1 MRKLLL
7 AILGLGAALAQQI
20 SPQGIL
26 VNPVPTDLQVRVWV
40 DKDPGK
46 RGTSVYQIGEPIFIY
61 VNVNQ
66 DAYVYL
72 FNINADG
79 RIDPILPNAFE
90 RDNFLRAGET
100 RRFPPE
106 GARYRYTVTGPEGE
120 DRILAV
126 ASKRPLSL
134 GEILDVEANRLR
146 VQGAEG
152 LARALSIVVEPLP
165 PKDWVTDVARYYV
178 GRVTAPPPPPSPALA
193 TLVVD
198 SRPTG
203 AEVYLNGRLSGR
215 TPLTLQVNPGR
226 QEVELRLAGYQPY
239 RVTVNPKPGE
249 RVQVFAQL
257 VPEPRQGTLVISST
271 PSGAE
276 VYVEGAL
283 RGRTPLSL
291 SLPEGRYGVELR
303 LAGYETYRATVQV
316 RRGETTR
323 LDVRLNPVSRTGTL
337 FLESNPTGAEA
348 YVNGALRGRTPLRLV
363 LDEGT
368 YQVEFRA
375 PGYEPYRATV
385 RVERGRETRV
395 SASLRPIRTGE
406 LYLEARP
413 EGAEV
418 YVDGRLM
425 GRAPLRVSL
434 EAGLHEVRVLA
445 PGYGEYRAQVEVR
458 PGESVRLYVELL
470 PVRAV
475 LELYLNVEARVFL
488 NGEEV
493 GVAKGGYLRLEAPFG
508 QHELTLVAPG
518 YRTLVETVQ
527 VSGNQV
533 LRFTL
538 RPL

>member
-7 AILGLGAALAQQI
+7 AALGLGMALAQQI
-20 SPQGIL
+20 SPQGII

-40 DKDPGK
+40 DKDPAK
-46 RGTSVYQIGEPIFIY
+46 RGNALYQIGEPISIY
-61 VNVNQ
+61 VSVNQ

-79 RIDPILPNAFE
+79 RIDPILPNAYE
-90 RDNFLRAGET
+90 RENFLRAGET
-100 RRFPPE
+100 RRYPPA

-134 GEILDVEANRLR
+134 QEILDVERNQVR

-152 LARALSIVVEPLP
+152 LAKALSIVIEPLP
-165 PKDWVTDVARYYV
+165 PRDWVTDVARYYV
-178 GRVTAPPPPPSPALA
+178 GRVSAPPPTPAQA

-203 AEVYLNGRLSGR
+203 AEVYLDGRLRGR
-215 TPLTLQVNPGR
+215 TPLTLSVNPGR
-226 QEVELRLAGYQPY
+226 HEVELRLPGYQPY
-239 RVTVNPKPGE
+239 KATVNPKPGE

-257 VPEPRQGTLVISST
+257 VPEPRRGTLSVAST

-276 VYVEGAL
+276 VYVDGAL

-291 SLPEGRYGVELR
+291 SLPEGRYGVEVR
-303 LAGYETYRATVQV
+303 LSGYEPYRATVQV

-323 LDVRLNPVSRTGTL
+323 LEVRLNPIPRTGTL
-337 FLESNPTGAEA
+337 YLESSPSGAEV
-348 YVNGALRGRTPLRLV
+348 YLEGRLQGRTPLRLT
-363 LDEGT
+363 LNEGT
-368 YQVEFRA
+368 YRVELRL
-375 PGYEPYRATV
+375 PGHEPYQATV
-385 RVERGRETRV
+385 RVERGRETRL
-395 SASLRPIRTGE
+395 SASLRPLRTGE

-418 YVDGRLM
+418 YIDGRLV
-425 GRAPLRVSL
+425 GRSPLRVSL
-434 EAGLHEVRVLA
+434 EAGLREVRVVA
-445 PGYGEYRAQVEVR
+445 PGYGEYRAMVEVR
-458 PGESVRLYVELL
+458 PGESVRLLVELV
-470 PVRAV
+470 PVRAT

-488 NGEEV
+488 DGEEV
-493 GVAKGGYLRLEAPFG
+493 GVARDGYLRLEAPFG
-508 QHELTLVAPG
+508 EHELTLVAPG
-518 YRTLVETVQ
+518 YRTLVQTIRVT
-527 VSGNQV
+527 GNQV
-533 LRFTL
+533 LRLEL

>member
-7 AILGLGAALAQQI
+7 AAWALGAALAQQI
-20 SPQGIL
+20 SPQGII

-46 RGTSVYQIGEPIFIY
+46 RGQAVYQVGEPIYIY

-106 GARYRYTVTGPEGE
+106 GGRYRYTVTGPEGE
-120 DRILAV
+120 DRVLAV

-134 GEILDVEANRLR
+134 QEILDVERSQVR
-146 VQGAEG
+146 VRGAEG
-152 LARALSIVVEPLP
+152 LAKALSIVIEPVP
-165 PKDWVTDVARYYV
+165 DKDWVTDVARYFV
-178 GRVTAPPPPPSPALA
+178 GRVSTPPPTPATA
-193 TLVVD
+193 TLVAD
-198 SRPTG
+198 SRPQG
-203 AEVYLNGRLSGR
+203 ADVYLDGRLQGR
-215 TPLTLQVNPGR
+215 TPLTLSVNPGR
-226 QEVELRLAGYQPY
+226 HEVEFRLAGYQSY

-257 VPEPRQGTLVISST
+257 VPEVRQGTLAVTSN

-276 VYVEGAL
+276 VYLDGAL

-303 LAGYETYRATVQV
+303 LAGYEPYRATVQV

-323 LDVRLNPVSRTGTL
+323 LDVRLTPLPRTGTL
-337 FLESNPTGAEA
+337 LLETSPAGAEA
-348 YVNGALRGRTPLRLV
+348 YVNGTLRGRTPLRLA

-368 YQVEFRA
+368 YRVELRA
-375 PGYEPYRATV
+375 PGYEPYQATV
-385 RVERGRETRV
+385 RVERGRETRL
-395 SASLRPIRTGE
+395 AATLRPIRTGE
-406 LYLEARP
+406 LVLEARP

-418 YVDGRLM
+418 YLDGRLA

-445 PGYGEYRAQVEVR
+445 PGYAEYRAQVEVR
-458 PGESVRLYVELL
+458 PAETLRLYVELV

-488 NGEEV
+488 DGEEV
-493 GVAKGGYLRLEAPFG
+493 GLAKGGYLRLEAPFG
-508 QHELTLVAPG
+508 DHELTLVAPG
-518 YRTLVETVQ
+518 YRTLVQQLRVT
-527 VSGNQV
+527 GNQV

>member
-26 VNPVPTDLQVRVWV
+26 VNPVPTDLQVKVWV
-40 DKDPGK
+40 DKDPK
-46 RGTSVYQIGEPIFIY
+46 KQGTSVYQIGEPIFIY

>member
-1 MRKLLL
+1 MRKLLV
-7 AILGLGAALAQQI
+7 AALGLGLALAQQL

-26 VNPVPTDLQVRVWV
+26 VNPVPTDLRVKVWV

-46 RGTSVYQIGEPIFIY
+46 GGGAVYQPGEPIFIY

-79 RIDPILPNAFE
+79 RIDPILPNAYE

-126 ASKRPLSL
+126 ASRRPLSL
-134 GEILDVEANRLR
+134 GEILDVEGNRVR

-152 LARALSIVVEPLP
+152 LARALSIVIEPVP
-165 PKDWVTDVARYYV
+165 DKDWVTDVARYFV
-178 GRVTAPPPPPSPALA
+178 GRVAPPAAA

-198 SRPTG
+198 SRPQG
-203 AEVYLNGRLSGR
+203 AEVYLDGRLQGR
-215 TPLTLQVNPGR
+215 TPLALSVNPGR
-226 QEVELRLAGYQPY
+226 HEVEVRLAGYQPY
-239 RVTVNPKPGE
+239 RATVNPRPGE
-249 RVQVFAQL
+249 RVQLFAQL
-257 VPEPRQGTLVISST
+257 SPEPRQGTLSVAST

-291 SLPEGRYGVELR
+291 ALPEGRYGVELR
-303 LAGYETYRATVQV
+303 LSGYQPYRATVQV

-323 LDVRLNPVSRTGTL
+323 LEARLVPLPRTGTL
-337 FLESNPTGAEA
+337 YLETSPQGAEV
-348 YVNGALRGRTPLRLV
+348 YLEGRLQGRTPLRLS

-368 YQVEFRA
+368 YRVEFRLA
-375 PGYEPYRATV
+375 GYEPYQATV
-385 RVERGRETRV
+385 RVEGGRETRLV
-395 SASLRPIRTGE
+395 ASLRPFRTGE
-406 LYLEARP
+406 LLLEARP

-418 YVDGRLM
+418 YVDGRFL

-434 EAGLHEVRVLA
+434 EAGLHEVRVVA
-445 PGYGEYRAQVEVR
+445 PGYAEYRAQVEVR
-458 PGESVRLYVELL
+458 PGESVRLYVELV

-488 NGEEV
+488 DGEEV
-493 GVAKGGYLRLEAPFG
+493 GVAKGGYLRLEVPLG
-508 QHELTLVAPG
+508 EHELTLVAKG
-518 YRTLVETVQ
+518 YRTLVQGVR

-533 LRFTL
+533 LRLTL
-538 RPL
+538 NPL

>member
-7 AILGLGAALAQQI
+7 WVLGFGMALAQQL
-20 SPQGIL
+20 SPQGII
-26 VNPVPTDLQVRVWV
+26 VNPVPTDLQVKVWV

-46 RGTSVYQIGEPIFIY
+46 RGNAVYQIGEPIFIY
-61 VNVNQ
+61 VSVNQ

-100 RRFPPE
+100 RRYPPA

-126 ASKRPLSL
+126 ASKRPLSIQ
-134 GEILDVEANRLR
+134 EILDVEGNRVR

-152 LARALSIVVEPLP
+152 LARALSIIIEPIP
-165 PKDWVTDVARYYV
+165 DKDWVTDVARYYV
-178 GRVTAPPPPPSPALA
+178 GRITAPAQA

-203 AEVYLNGRLSGR
+203 AEVYVEGRL
-215 TPLTLQVNPGR
+215 Q
-226 QEVELRLAGYQPY
+226 
-239 RVTVNPKPGE
+239 
-249 RVQVFAQL
+249 
-257 VPEPRQGTLVISST
+257 
-271 PSGAE
+271 
-276 VYVEGAL
+276 
-283 RGRTPLSL
+283 
-291 SLPEGRYGVELR
+291 
-303 LAGYETYRATVQV
+303 
-316 RRGETTR
+316 
-323 LDVRLNPVSRTGTL
+323 
-337 FLESNPTGAEA
+337 
-348 YVNGALRGRTPLRLV
+348 GRTPLRLT
-363 LDEGT
+363 LNEGT
-368 YQVEFRA
+368 YRVELRL
-375 PGYEPYRATV
+375 PGYEPYQATV
-385 RVERGRETRV
+385 RVERGRETRL

-418 YVDGRLM
+418 YVDGRLV

-434 EAGLHEVRVLA
+434 EAGLHEVRVVA

-458 PGESVRLYVELL
+458 PGESLRLVVELV
-470 PVRAV
+470 PVRAI

-488 NGEEV
+488 DGQEV
-493 GVAKGGYLRLEAPFG
+493 GVARGGYLRLEAPFG
-508 QHELTLVAPG
+508 DHELTLVAPG
-518 YRTLVETVQ
+518 YRTLVQAIRVT
-527 VSGNQV
+527 GNQV
-533 LRFTL
+533 LRLEL

>member
-7 AILGLGAALAQQI
+7 AAWALGAALAQQI
-20 SPQGIL
+20 SPQGII

-40 DKDPGK
+40 DKDPAK
-46 RGTSVYQIGEPIFIY
+46 RGQAVYQIGEPIYIY

-106 GARYRYTVTGPEGE
+106 GGRYRYTVTGPEGE
-120 DRILAV
+120 DRVLAV

-134 GEILDVEANRLR
+134 QEILDVERNQVR
-146 VQGAEG
+146 VRGAEG
-152 LARALSIVVEPLP
+152 LAKALSIVIEPVP
-165 PKDWVTDVARYYV
+165 DKDWVTDVARYFV
-178 GRVTAPPPPPSPALA
+178 GRVSTPPPTPATA
-193 TLVVD
+193 TLVAD
-198 SRPTG
+198 SRPQG
-203 AEVYLNGRLSGR
+203 ADVYLDGRLQGR
-215 TPLTLQVNPGR
+215 TPLTLSVNPGR
-226 QEVELRLAGYQPY
+226 HEVEFRLAGYQSY

-257 VPEPRQGTLVISST
+257 VPEVRQGTLAVTSN

-276 VYVEGAL
+276 VYLDGAL

-303 LAGYETYRATVQV
+303 LAGYEPYRATVQV

-323 LDVRLNPVSRTGTL
+323 LDVRLTPLPRTGTL
-337 FLESNPTGAEA
+337 LLESSPTGAEA
-348 YVNGALRGRTPLRLV
+348 YVNGTLRGRTPLRLA

-368 YQVEFRA
+368 YRVELRA
-375 PGYEPYRATV
+375 PGYEPYQATV
-385 RVERGRETRV
+385 RVERGRETRL
-395 SASLRPIRTGE
+395 AATLRPIRTGE
-406 LYLEARP
+406 LVLEARP

-418 YVDGRLM
+418 YLDGRLA

-434 EAGLHEVRVLA
+434 EAGLHEVRVVA
-445 PGYGEYRAQVEVR
+445 PGYAEYRAQVEVR
-458 PGESVRLYVELL
+458 PAETLRLYVELV

-488 NGEEV
+488 DGEEV
-493 GVAKGGYLRLEAPFG
+493 GLAKGGYLRLEAPFG
-508 QHELTLVAPG
+508 DHELTLVAPG
-518 YRTLVETVQ
+518 YRTLVQQLRVT
-527 VSGNQV
+527 GNQV

>member
-7 AILGLGAALAQQI
+7 AAWVLGAALAQQI
-20 SPQGIL
+20 SPQGII

-46 RGTSVYQIGEPIFIY
+46 RGQAVYQIGEPIYIY

-90 RDNFLRAGET
+90 RENYLRAGET

-106 GARYRYTVTGPEGE
+106 GGRYRYTVTGPEGE
-120 DRILAV
+120 DRVLAV

-134 GEILDVEANRLR
+134 QEILDVERGQVR

-152 LARALSIVVEPLP
+152 LARALSIVIEPLP
-165 PKDWVTDVARYYV
+165 DRDWVTDVARYFV
-178 GRVTAPPPPPSPALA
+178 GRVSAPPPAPSTA

-198 SRPTG
+198 SRPGG
-203 AEVYLNGRLSGR
+203 AEVYLNGRLQGR
-215 TPLTLQVNPGR
+215 TPLTLTVNPGR
-226 QEVELRLAGYQPY
+226 HEVELRLSGYQPY
-239 RVTVNPKPGE
+239 RVAVNPRPGE

-257 VPEPRQGTLVISST
+257 VPEPRQGTLAITST

-276 VYVEGAL
+276 VYLDGAL

-303 LAGYETYRATVQV
+303 LAGHEPYRATVQV

-323 LDVRLNPVSRTGTL
+323 LDVRLTPVPRTGTL
-337 FLESNPTGAEA
+337 LLESSPAGAEV
-348 YVNGALRGRTPLRLV
+348 YLEGRLQGRTPLRLS
-363 LDEGT
+363 LEEGT
-368 YQVEFRA
+368 YRVEYRL
-375 PGYEPYRATV
+375 PGHEPYGATV
-385 RVERGRETRV
+385 RVERGRETRL
-395 SASLRPIRTGE
+395 AATLRPIRTGE
-406 LYLEARP
+406 LALEARP

-418 YVDGRLM
+418 YVDGRLL
-425 GRAPLRVSL
+425 GRAPLRLSL
-434 EAGLHEVRVLA
+434 EAGLHEVRVVA
-445 PGYGEYRAQVEVR
+445 PGFSEYRAQVEVR
-458 PGESVRLYVELL
+458 PGETLRLLVELVPL
-470 PVRAV
+470 RAV

-493 GVAKGGYLRLEAPFG
+493 GLARGGYLRLEVPFG
-508 QHELTLVAPG
+508 EHELTLVAPG
-518 YRTLVETVQ
+518 YRTLVQTVRLG
-527 VSGNQV
+527 GNQV
-533 LRFTL
+533 LRLEL
-538 RPL
+538 RRL

>member
-7 AILGLGAALAQQI
+7 AALGLGVALAQQI

-26 VNPVPTDLQVRVWV
+26 VNPVPTDLVVKVWV
-40 DKDPGK
+40 DKDPAK
-46 RGTSVYQIGEPIFIY
+46 RGNAVYQVGEPIYIY
-61 VNVNQ
+61 VNVNR

-90 RDNFLRAGET
+90 RENFLRAGET

-126 ASKRPLSL
+126 ASRRPLSL
-134 GEILDVEANRLR
+134 GEILDVEGSRVR

-152 LARALSIVVEPLP
+152 LARALSIVIEPLP
-165 PKDWVTDVARYYV
+165 PRDWVTDVARYFV
-178 GRVTAPPPPPSPALA
+178 GRVTAPPSTPATA
-193 TLVVD
+193 TLAVD
-198 SRPTG
+198 SRPQG
-203 AEVYLNGRLSGR
+203 AEVYLDGRLSGR
-215 TPLTLQVNPGR
+215 TPVSLSVNPGR
-226 QEVELRLAGYQPY
+226 HEVELRLSGYQPY
-239 RVTVNPKPGE
+239 RVTVNPRPGE

-257 VPEPRQGTLVISST
+257 VPERRQGTLAVTSS

-291 SLPEGRYGVELR
+291 SLPEGRYAVELR
-303 LAGYETYRATVQV
+303 LSGYETYRATVQV

-323 LDVRLNPVSRTGTL
+323 LDVRLNPIPRTGTL
-337 FLESNPTGAEA
+337 LLESSPTGAEA
-348 YVNGALRGRTPLRLV
+348 YVNGAFRGRTPLRLV

-368 YQVEFRA
+368 YRVELRA
-375 PGYEPYRATV
+375 PGYEPYQATV
-385 RVERGRETRV
+385 RVERGRETRL

-406 LYLEARP
+406 LFLEARP

-418 YVDGRLM
+418 YVDGRLA
-425 GRAPLRVSL
+425 GRAPLRVTL

-445 PGYGEYRAQVEVR
+445 PGYAEYRAQVEVR
-458 PGESVRLYVELL
+458 PAETLRLFVELV

-475 LELYLNVEARVFL
+475 LELYLNAEARVFL

-493 GVAKGGYLRLEAPFG
+493 GLARGGYLRLEAPFG
-508 QHELTLVAPG
+508 DHELTLVAPG
-518 YRTLVETVQ
+518 YRTLVQEIRVT
-527 VSGNQV
+527 GNQV
-533 LRFTL
+533 LRLTL

>member
-1 MRKLLL
+1 MRKLLW
-7 AILGLGAALAQQI
+7 AVLGLGVALAQQI

-26 VNPVPTDLQVRVWV
+26 VNPVPTDLVVKVWV

-46 RGTSVYQIGEPIFIY
+46 RGNAVYQVGEPIYIY

-79 RIDPILPNAFE
+79 KIDPILPNAFE
-90 RDNFLRAGET
+90 RENFLRAGET

-126 ASKRPLSL
+126 ASRRPLSL
-134 GEILDVEANRLR
+134 GEILDVEGSRVR

-152 LARALSIVVEPLP
+152 LARALSIVIEPLP
-165 PKDWVTDVARYYV
+165 PKDWVTDVARYFV
-178 GRVTAPPPPPSPALA
+178 GRVAAPPPTPATA
-193 TLVVD
+193 TLAVD
-198 SRPTG
+198 SRPQG
-203 AEVYLNGRLSGR
+203 AEVYLDGRLSGR
-215 TPLTLQVNPGR
+215 TPVNLSVNPGR
-226 QEVELRLAGYQPY
+226 HEVELRLSGYQPY

-257 VPEPRQGTLVISST
+257 VPEPRQGTLAVTSS

-291 SLPEGRYGVELR
+291 SLPEGRYAVELR
-303 LAGYETYRATVQV
+303 LSGYEPYRATVQV

-323 LDVRLNPVSRTGTL
+323 LDVRLNPIPRTGTL
-337 FLESNPTGAEA
+337 LLESSPTGAEA
-348 YVNGALRGRTPLRLV
+348 YVNGTLRGRTPLRLV

-368 YQVEFRA
+368 YRVELRA
-375 PGYEPYRATV
+375 PGYEPYQATV
-385 RVERGRETRV
+385 RVERGRETRL

-406 LYLEARP
+406 LFLEARP

-418 YVDGRLM
+418 YVDGRLA
-425 GRAPLRVSL
+425 GRAPLRVTL

-445 PGYGEYRAQVEVR
+445 PGYAEYRAQVEVR
-458 PGESVRLYVELL
+458 PSESLRLYVELV

-488 NGEEV
+488 DGEEV

-508 QHELTLVAPG
+508 DHELTLVAPG
-518 YRTLVETVQ
+518 YRTLVQEVRVT
-527 VSGNQV
+527 GNQV
-533 LRFTL
+533 LRLTL

>member
-1 MRKLLL
+1 MEVRDMRKLLL
-7 AILGLGAALAQQI
+7 WVLGFGMALAQQL
-20 SPQGIL
+20 SPQGII
-26 VNPVPTDLQVRVWV
+26 VNPVPTDLQVKVWV

-46 RGTSVYQIGEPIFIY
+46 RGNAVYQIGEPIFIY
-61 VNVNQ
+61 VSVNQ

-79 RIDPILPNAFE
+79 RIDPILPNAYE

-100 RRFPPE
+100 RRYPPA

-126 ASKRPLSL
+126 ASKRPLSIQ
-134 GEILDVEANRLR
+134 EILDVEGNRVR

-152 LARALSIVVEPLP
+152 LARALSIIIEPIP
-165 PKDWVTDVARYYV
+165 DKDWVTDVARYYV
-178 GRVTAPPPPPSPALA
+178 GRITAPAQA

-203 AEVYLNGRLSGR
+203 AEVYVDGRLQGR
-215 TPLTLQVNPGR
+215 TPLTLSVNPGR
-226 QEVELRLAGYQPY
+226 HDLELRLPGYQVY
-239 RVTVNPKPGE
+239 KVTVNPRPGE

-257 VPEPRQGTLVISST
+257 VPEPRQGTLSVVST

-276 VYVEGAL
+276 VYIDGAL
-283 RGRTPLSL
+283 RGRTPLTL

-323 LDVRLNPVSRTGTL
+323 LEVRLNPIPQTGTL
-337 FLESNPTGAEA
+337 YLESSPSGAEV
-348 YVNGALRGRTPLRLV
+348 YLEGRLQGRTPLRLT
-363 LDEGT
+363 LNEGT
-368 YQVEFRA
+368 YRVELRL
-375 PGYEPYRATV
+375 PGYEPYQATV
-385 RVERGRETRV
+385 RVERGRETRL

-418 YVDGRLM
+418 YVDGRLV

-434 EAGLHEVRVLA
+434 EAGLHEVRVVA

-458 PGESVRLYVELL
+458 PGESLRLVVELV
-470 PVRAV
+470 PVRAI

-488 NGEEV
+488 DGQEV
-493 GVAKGGYLRLEAPFG
+493 GVARGGYLRLEAPFG
-508 QHELTLVAPG
+508 DHELTLVAPG
-518 YRTLVETVQ
+518 YRTLVQAIRVT
-527 VSGNQV
+527 GNQV
-533 LRFTL
+533 LRLEL